1 MIETSVL
8 FAYHAPMKMGR
19 FTAGWLVIET
29 CVFFAFG
36 VFAEPAPQVVHG
48 VSGVAVQTATI
59 NFSKVAGEGTK
70 AASPRIASPASTT
83 NFDAVDDN
91 NTFTPPDTQ
100 GAVGPNHVM
109 TTLNSEIAIRDRGGA
124 LVTPVVSFQQFWASL
139 MTGIDTVYGPQL
151 VYEPFDNRWIFSTAD
166 YPGGSAAGNLF
177 IGVSQTSDPTGTWF
191 LYKIPAAGSLYFDSP
206 RLGFNKDWIVVT
218 VNVFHN
224 SSGVWQGVNLF
235 VFNKANLYAH
245 GSSLYT
251 QFITTTAQSIFGP
264 CPAQT
269 FDNSLSTEYLAE
281 DLAEDFSPKLRI
293 STITGPV
300 GSETLTLGVAFA
312 TNTPWAAQAPAVNF
326 LPQEG
331 TTAKIDAY
339 DSRVSNCVYRNGH
352 LWAAHTI
359 FLPSNSP
366 TRASVQWW
374 QFAPNGVVRQVGRI
388 DDPNGV
394 LHFAFP
400 SIAVNKEDG
409 VLIGY
414 SQFSTNQYVSANY
427 SVRTSFDPLNTM
439 RDSTVYKAGLAS
451 YNKTFSGTDN
461 YWGDY
466 SSTVVDPTD
475 DQTLWTLQEYAAS
488 PANTWGTWWAEV
500 RVPSLVA
507 PTIISPRRASGTFTF
522 SFQSANGQPYAVE
535 YNTTLSAANWT
546 ALQTNMGDG
555 SVQSVTNANSSA
567 QRFFRLRSP

>member
-1 MIETSVL
+1 
-8 FAYHAPMKMGR
+8 
-19 FTAGWLVIET
+19 
-29 CVFFAFG
+29 
-36 VFAEPAPQVVHG
+36 
-48 VSGVAVQTATI
+48 
-59 NFSKVAGEGTK
+59 
-70 AASPRIASPASTT
+70 
-83 NFDAVDDN
+83 
-91 NTFTPPDTQ
+91 
-100 GAVGPNHVM
+100 
-109 TTLNSEIAIRDRGGA
+109 
-124 LVTPVVSFQQFWASL
+124 
-139 MTGIDTVYGPQL
+139 
-151 VYEPFDNRWIFSTAD
+151 
-166 YPGGSAAGNLF
+166 
-177 IGVSQTSDPTGTWF
+177 
-191 LYKIPAAGSLYFDSP
+191 
-206 RLGFNKDWIVVT
+206 
-218 VNVFHN
+218 
-224 SSGVWQGVNLF
+224 
-235 VFNKANLYAH
+235 
-245 GSSLYT
+245 
-251 QFITTTAQSIFGP
+251 
-264 CPAQT
+264 
-269 FDNSLSTEYLAE
+269 
-281 DLAEDFSPKLRI
+281 
-293 STITGPV
+293 
-300 GSETLTLGVAFA
+300 
-312 TNTPWAAQAPAVNF
+312 

-400 SIAVNKEDG
+400 SIAVNKDDG

-427 SVRTSFDPLNTM
+427 SVRTSFDPLNSM

-475 DQTLWTLQEYAAS
+475 DETLWTLQEYAAS

-500 RVPSLVA
+500 QMPSLVV
-507 PTIISPRRASGTFTF
+507 PTIINPRRSSGIFTF
-522 SFQSANGQPYAVE
+522 SFLSANSQPYAVE